1 MLLQWLGD
9 NAWAVWLILAGGLAV
24 SEMLTLDLTL
34 LMLATGALAGAI
46 TAFFLP
52 GLLAVQVLVAIV
64 VALTM
69 LFVTRPA
76 LLKRLHN
83 SPGYQ
88 SSMAHVLGA
97 SGTAVGEITASTGEP
112 RTAVAAEPTAMIGVI
127 GSDSSARTALTNC
140 QAVFGA
146 AAAASSRRRTSDC
159 GCGRIDRTCSSSE
172 CFARK

>member
-34 LMLATGALAGAI
+34 LMLASGALAGAV

-52 GLLAVQVLVAIV
+52 GPLAAQVAVAIV

-76 LLKRLHN
+76 LLKRLRS
-83 SPGYQ
+83 SPGYR
-88 SSMAHVLGA
+88 SSTSNILGA
-97 SGTAVGEITASTGEP
+97 SGTAVGEITASGGEV
-112 RTAVAAEPTAMIGVI
+112 RIGGDVWSARSYDASVI
-127 GSDSSARTALTNC
+127 GAGTEVDVLEVDGLTALVYPKHKPLT
-140 QAVFGA
+140 G
-146 AAAASSRRRTSDC
+146 
-159 GCGRIDRTCSSSE
+159 
-172 CFARK
+172 